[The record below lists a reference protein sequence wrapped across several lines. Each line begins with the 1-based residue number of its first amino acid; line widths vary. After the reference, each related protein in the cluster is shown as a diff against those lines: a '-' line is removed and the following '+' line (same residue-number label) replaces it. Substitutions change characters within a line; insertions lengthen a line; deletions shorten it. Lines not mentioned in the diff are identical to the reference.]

1 MERNLTRAD
10 HIQNQEKFMPTIY
23 LEHVS
28 KFYKPKRRKKS
39 LVPQEM
45 GVEDVDVTIRQG
57 EFVFVVGGSGAGKS
71 TLLRLITGETK
82 PSQGKVYLGDRDLSR
97 AMALSR
103 NRMSVL
109 FGKIWQDPT
118 LIRKKTIGENLALA
132 SRIALGRESA
142 KMVDIRVKKVL
153 GLVGMKGVEGKYPVE
168 LSIGECRRVELARAL
183 IGSPPIL
190 LLDEIT
196 ANLDDDCIWDTLHL
210 LNDVNRRGTT
220 VIMATH
226 DSQYVNILRRRVI
239 TMSGGRIVGDVRKGK
254 YGDVLEREEKP
265 PPFPKLRTDFI

>member
-1 MERNLTRAD
+1 
-10 HIQNQEKFMPTIY
+10 MPTIY

-28 KFYKPKRRKKS
+28 KFYKPKRRKKGP
-39 LVPQEM
+39 VHQEM
-45 GVEDVDVTIRQG
+45 GVEDVDLTIRQG

-71 TLLRLITGETK
+71 TLLRLITGEAK
-82 PSQGKVYLGDRDLSR
+82 PNQGKVYLGDRDLSR

-103 NRMSVL
+103 NRMSIL

-132 SRIALGRESA
+132 SRIAVGRE
-142 KMVDIRVKKVL
+142 KPQLVDIRIKKVL
-153 GLVGMKGVEGKYPVE
+153 GLVGMRGVESKYPVE
-168 LSIGECRRVELARAL
+168 LSIGECRRVELARAM

-190 LLDEIT
+190 ILDEIT

-239 TMSGGRIVGDVRKGK
+239 TMSNGRVVGDEKKGK
-254 YGDVLEREEKP
+254 YGDVLEKDRKP
-265 PPFPKLRTDFI
+265 LVFTKLRTDLI

>member
-1 MERNLTRAD
+1 
-10 HIQNQEKFMPTIY
+10 MPTIH

-28 KFYKPKRRKKS
+28 KFYKPKRRKKGP
-39 LVPQEM
+39 VHQEM
-45 GVEDVDVTIRQG
+45 GVEDVDLTVHQG

-71 TLLRLITGETK
+71 TLLRLITGEAK

-103 NRMSVL
+103 NRMSIL

-132 SRIALGRESA
+132 SQIAVGRE
-142 KMVDIRVKKVL
+142 KPQLVDIRVKKVL
-153 GLVGMKGVEGKYPVE
+153 GLVGMKGVESKYPVE

-190 LLDEIT
+190 ILDEIT

-239 TMSGGRIVGDVRKGK
+239 TMSNGRVVGDEKKGK
-254 YGDVLEREEKP
+254 YGDVLEKDRKP
-265 PPFPKLRTDFI
+265 LVFTKLRTDFI

>member
-1 MERNLTRAD
+1 
-10 HIQNQEKFMPTIY
+10 MPTIY
-23 LEHVS
+23 LDHVS
-28 KFYKPKRRKKS
+28 KFYKPKRRRKGP
-39 LVPQEM
+39 VHQNT
-45 GVEDVDVTIRQG
+45 GVEDVELNIHQG
-57 EFVFVVGGSGAGKS
+57 EFVFVLGGSGAGKS

-82 PSQGKVYLGDRDLSR
+82 PTRGTVYLGDKDLNR
-97 AMALSR
+97 ALFLSR
-103 NRMSVL
+103 NRMSL
-109 FGKIWQDPT
+109 MFGKIWQDPT

-132 SRIALGRESA
+132 SQIALGRENS
-142 KMVDIRVKKVL
+142 KVVDIRIKKVL
-153 GLVGMKGVEGKYPVE
+153 GLVGMKGVEKRYPVE

-190 LLDEIT
+190 ILDEIT

-239 TMSGGRIVGDVRKGK
+239 TMAGGKVTQDEEKGK
-254 YGDVLEREEKP
+254 YGDVLERDRVP
-265 PPFPKLRTDFI
+265 LLLSKLRTDFI

>member
-1 MERNLTRAD
+1 
-10 HIQNQEKFMPTIY
+10 MPTIY

-28 KFYKPKRRKKS
+28 KFYKPKRRRKG
-39 LVPQEM
+39 PIHQDM
-45 GVEDVDVTIRQG
+45 GVEDVDLTIHQG

-82 PSQGKVYLGDRDLSR
+82 PSQGAVYLGDRDLNR
-97 AMALSR
+97 ALFLSR
-103 NRMSVL
+103 NRMSVM

-132 SRIALGRESA
+132 SQIALGRESA
-142 KMVDIRVKKVL
+142 KVVDIRVKKVL
-153 GLVGMKGVEGKYPVE
+153 GLVGMKGVEKKYPVE

-190 LLDEIT
+190 ILDAIT

-220 VIMATH
+220 VVMATH

-239 TMSGGRIVGDVRKGK
+239 TMSNGRMVSDEKKGK
-254 YGDVLEREEKP
+254 YGDVLEKDRKP
-265 PPFPKLRTDFI
+265 LAFAKLRTDFI

>member
-1 MERNLTRAD
+1 
-10 HIQNQEKFMPTIY
+10 MPTIY

-28 KFYKPKRRKKS
+28 KFYKPKRRRKGP
-39 LVPQEM
+39 VHQEM
-45 GVEDVDVTIRQG
+45 GVEDVDLTIRQG

-82 PSQGKVYLGDRDLSR
+82 PNLGKVYLGDRDLSR
-97 AMALSR
+97 AMMLSR
-103 NRMSVL
+103 NRMSIL

-132 SRIALGRESA
+132 SRITMGRE
-142 KMVDIRVKKVL
+142 KPQLVDIRIKKVL
-153 GLVGMKGVEGKYPVE
+153 GLVGMKGVESKYPVE

-190 LLDEIT
+190 VLDEIT

-239 TMSGGRIVGDVRKGK
+239 TMSNGRVVADEKKGK
-254 YGDVLEREEKP
+254 YGDVLEKDRKP
-265 PPFPKLRTDFI
+265 LVLTKLRTDLI

>member
-1 MERNLTRAD
+1 
-10 HIQNQEKFMPTIY
+10 MPTIY

-28 KFYKPKRRKKS
+28 KFYKPKRRKKGP
-39 LVPQEM
+39 LHQEM
-45 GVEDVDVTIRQG
+45 GVEDVDLTIRQG

-71 TLLRLITGETK
+71 TLLRLITGEER
-82 PSQGKVYLGDRDLSR
+82 PNQGKVYVGDRDLSR

-103 NRMSVL
+103 NRMSIL

-132 SRIALGRESA
+132 SRIAVGRE
-142 KMVDIRVKKVL
+142 KPQLVDIRVKKVL

-190 LLDEIT
+190 ILDEIT

-220 VIMATH
+220 VVMATH

-239 TMSGGRIVGDVRKGK
+239 TMSNGRVVTDEKKGK
-254 YGDVLEREEKP
+254 YGDVLERDRKP
-265 PPFPKLRTDFI
+265 LVFTKLRTDFI

>member
-1 MERNLTRAD
+1 
-10 HIQNQEKFMPTIY
+10 MPTIY

-28 KFYKPKRRKKS
+28 KFYKPKRRKKGP
-39 LVPQEM
+39 VHQEM
-45 GVEDVDVTIRQG
+45 GVEDVDLTIRQG

-82 PSQGKVYLGDRDLSR
+82 PNQGKVYLGDRDLSR

-103 NRMSVL
+103 NRMSIL

-132 SRIALGRESA
+132 SRIAVGRE
-142 KMVDIRVKKVL
+142 KPQLVDIRIKKVL
-153 GLVGMKGVEGKYPVE
+153 GLVGMKGVEGRYPVE
-168 LSIGECRRVELARAL
+168 LSIGECRRVELARAM

-190 LLDEIT
+190 ILDEIT

-239 TMSGGRIVGDVRKGK
+239 TMSNGRVVGDEKKGK
-254 YGDVLEREEKP
+254 YGDVLEKDRKP
-265 PPFPKLRTDFI
+265 LVFTKLRTDLI

>member
-1 MERNLTRAD
+1 
-10 HIQNQEKFMPTIY
+10 MPTIY
-23 LEHVS
+23 LEAVS
-28 KFYKPKRRKKS
+28 KFYKPKRRLKGPIHQ
-39 LVPQEM
+39 VM
-45 GVEDVDVTIRQG
+45 GVEDVNLTVRQG

-71 TLLRLITGETK
+71 TLLRLITGEEK
-82 PSQGKVYLGDRDLSR
+82 PSRGQVCLGDKDLGR

-103 NRMSVL
+103 NRLSIL

-142 KMVDIRVKKVL
+142 KMVDIRIKKVL
-153 GLVGMKGVEGKYPVE
+153 GLVGMRGVEGKYPVE
-168 LSIGECRRVELARAL
+168 LSIGECRRVELARAM

-190 LLDEIT
+190 VLDEIT

-210 LNDVNRRGTT
+210 LNDMNRRGTT

-226 DSQYVNILRRRVI
+226 DSQYVNILRRRVV
-239 TMSGGRIVGDVRKGK
+239 TMSGGRIVADEQKGK
-254 YGDVLEREEKP
+254 YGDVLERERKQRP
-265 PPFPKLRTDFI
+265 VPKRRTDFI

>member
-1 MERNLTRAD
+1 
-10 HIQNQEKFMPTIY
+10 MPTIY
-23 LEHVS
+23 LENVS
-28 KFYKPKRRKKS
+28 KFYKPKRRRKGP
-39 LVPQEM
+39 LHQEM
-45 GVEDVDVTIRQG
+45 GVEDVELIIHQG

-82 PSQGKVYLGDRDLSR
+82 PNKGTVYLGDRDLNR
-97 AMALSR
+97 ALFLSR
-103 NRMSVL
+103 NRASTM

-118 LIRKKTIGENLALA
+118 LIRKKTIEENLALA
-132 SRIALGRESA
+132 ARIALGRESA
-142 KMVDIRVKKVL
+142 KVVDLRIKKVL
-153 GLVGMKGVEGKYPVE
+153 ALVGMKGVEARYPVE

-190 LLDEIT
+190 ILDEIT

-239 TMSGGRIVGDVRKGK
+239 TMSNGRVVKDEEKGK
-254 YGDVLEREEKP
+254 YGDVLERERKP
-265 PPFPKLRTDFI
+265 FVITKLRTDLI